1 MKIMSTTQRG
11 QSLCAVGWQHVGSG
25 IVVALMFLIIASAA
39 MIREQS
45 AASAAGIRS
54 RDGQVFDHGL
64 NDLKAGKNRS
74 ISHSVRLALSLQ
86 QLRDAEGRLTS
97 NGESFF
103 LLLARRM
110 KSLSLNVMLT
120 TNSIADAKFAT
131 TIAARMMREVSLE
144 STQLR
149 ISMEGRMA
157 GVHAQS
163 DSLLT
168 VTITRHETVDGD
180 SE

>member
-1 MKIMSTTQRG
+1 
-11 QSLCAVGWQHVGSG
+11 
-25 IVVALMFLIIASAA
+25 
-39 MIREQS
+39 
-45 AASAAGIRS
+45 
-54 RDGQVFDHGL
+54 
-64 NDLKAGKNRS
+64 
-74 ISHSVRLALSLQ
+74 
-86 QLRDAEGRLTS
+86 LTS